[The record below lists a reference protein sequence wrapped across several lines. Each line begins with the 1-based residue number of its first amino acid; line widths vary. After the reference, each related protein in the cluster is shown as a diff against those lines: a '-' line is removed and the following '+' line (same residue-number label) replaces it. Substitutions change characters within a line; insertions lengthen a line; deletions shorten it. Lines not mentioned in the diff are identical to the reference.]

1 MSNQRR
7 SSAASLSKLF
17 FILGTC
23 VLLNTGARLT
33 IAELGAMDVA
43 GLARLFTELR
53 VHSDLDVRPPLL
65 PLPRPPLPSLP
76 ARSGG
81 PVSHHG
87 TEAHD
92 L

>member
-53 VHSDLDVRPPLL
+53 VESDLDVRPSTPLL
-65 PLPRPPLPSLP
+65 LPPLLFARARRRACEPS
-76 ARSGG
+76 R
-81 PVSHHG
+81 H
-87 TEAHD
+87 
-92 L
+92 